1 MDGLTR
7 RMDRFASRSFMKATP
22 STTSSGLVR
31 MLPIFLFGLTGGAA
45 AAATISD
52 DFSGSH
58 DYSGKNVAG
67 TIWDGVMIND
77 GFSGTQ
83 NTTVGAANSN
93 TSNAGRLT
101 LTTAN
106 GDWGGSTADGFF
118 LYLTVSGDFTAT
130 IDLVSAS
137 VVNYHDLGLMARAAD
152 EADGGA
158 GEDYVAGRYFAA
170 GGSNN
175 LRSVDSDVE
184 TNYDAAGLR
193 SYLSLSRSGNVFTY
207 VRASDSG
214 FTTGVVTSSV
224 TRDDL
229 DGLPLQVGIW
239 QATFTGSQATA
250 VFDNF
255 TLTTVPE
262 PSVIGLGG
270 MGALVLLRRRRA

>member
-1 MDGLTR
+1 MNG
-7 RMDRFASRSFMKATP
+7 FASRSFMKATRFTP
-22 STTSSGLVR
+22 SSGLVR
-31 MLPIFLFGLTGGAA
+31 MLPIFLFGVTGGAA
-45 AAATISD
+45 TAATVSD

-58 DYSGKNVAG
+58 DYSGKNVTG

-83 NTTVGAANSN
+83 NTTVSAANSN

-106 GDWGGSTADGFF
+106 GDWGGASADGFF
-118 LYLTVSGDFTAT
+118 LYLMVSGDFTAT
-130 IDLVSAS
+130 VQVVSAS

-152 EADGGA
+152 EAAGGA

-170 GGSNN
+170 GGANN
-175 LRSVDSDVE
+175 LRSVDDSAE
-184 TNYDAAGLR
+184 TNTDGAGLR
-193 SYLSLSRSGNVFTY
+193 SFLSISRSGNVFTY
-207 VRASDSG
+207 VRASDSA
-214 FTTGVVTSSV
+214 FTTGVETSSV
-224 TRDDL
+224 TREDL
-229 DGLPLQVGIW
+229 DDVPLQVGIW
-239 QATFTGSQATA
+239 QATFTGSQGTA

-270 MGALVLLRRRRA
+270 MAALVLLRRRRG